1 MSEAAVFVLG
11 AGSLGLLYASKLAKA
26 GRPVTLL
33 VKPNQA
39 QALSLGVSLKA
50 SDASLPKRVF
60 VRLISQPYADL
71 SIERLII
78 ATKAGQVLSALEP
91 WKPHLS
97 ADAQILMLQNGLGS
111 QAQVADQLLPTQ
123 TLLAASVTEGAY
135 KETSTCV
142 VHAARGETLLGRWSG
157 PDQQAEKTWESRLTI
172 AGLQARVVDAIRP
185 VLWHKLA
192 VNAVINPL
200 TGLHRVA
207 NGALASREFQPQVQA
222 LCGELQQVFKRL
234 GIPEPEGGLLGRVE
248 QVIYATAQNFSSMY
262 QDLQAGRQT
271 EIDFITGSLLKAA
284 KPLKLELAHH
294 QQLYEQVKQA
304 ERHSPSV

>member
-33 VKPNQA
+33 VKPSQA

-50 SDASLPKRVF
+50 SEASLPKRVF
-60 VRLISQPYADL
+60 IRLISQPYDDL
-71 SIERLII
+71 LIERLII
-78 ATKAGQVLSALEP
+78 ATKAGQVVSALSP
-91 WKPHLS
+91 WCQHLS
-97 ADAQILMLQNGLGS
+97 ADAHILMLQNGLGS
-111 QAQVADQLLPTQ
+111 QAQVADLLLPTQ

-135 KETSTCV
+135 KEGAACV

-157 PDQQAEKTWESRLTI
+157 PDQQAEATWVSRLTI
-172 AGLQARVVDAIRP
+172 AGLQAQAVEAIRP

-200 TGLHRVA
+200 TALHRVP

-222 LCGELQQVFKRL
+222 LCSELQQVFKRL
-234 GIPEPEGGLLGRVE
+234 GIPEPEGGLQGRVE
-248 QVIYATAQNFSSMY
+248 QVIYSTAQNYSSMY
-262 QDLQAGRQT
+262 QDLQAGRTT

-284 KPLKLELAHH
+284 KPLKLSLVQH

-304 ERHSPSV
+304 ELDSLVG